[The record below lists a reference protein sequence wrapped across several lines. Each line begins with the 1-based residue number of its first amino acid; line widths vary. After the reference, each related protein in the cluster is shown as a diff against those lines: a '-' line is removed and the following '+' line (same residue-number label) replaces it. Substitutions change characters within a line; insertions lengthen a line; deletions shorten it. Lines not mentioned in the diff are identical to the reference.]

1 MVKKLLL
8 IADIADQEP
17 TFKITDTQLNIPSI
31 TLSRQEN
38 AKLLNQLDEAR
49 GTICNWYYLPTAE
62 IKNYNVMIH
71 RQNFFDQ
78 PVTNNLITHDSI
90 RKLAAG
96 QGDDYKTDCWLH
108 YNYFK
113 NYYKMMAI
121 DLGKQKALDADSKA
135 IQKI

>member
-1 MVKKLLL
+1 
-8 IADIADQEP
+8 
-17 TFKITDTQLNIPSI
+17 
-31 TLSRQEN
+31 
-38 AKLLNQLDEAR
+38 
-49 GTICNWYYLPTAE
+49 
-62 IKNYNVMIH
+62 MIH

-78 PVTNNLITHDSI
+78 PVTNNLITYDSI
-90 RKLAAG
+90 QKLAAG